1 MLCADY
7 VRMTQ
12 LTSGPEEA
20 GRLLRRSGGLAE
32 AIVHAAD
39 AAAIVAIVRTHL
51 TPQRAAFESP
61 LRRFAWQC
69 AQDVAPFTRGP
80 AHLAL
85 LEAGRLAAGLGAS
98 SYLLAARDAARA
110 EADAARAVG
119 MARCE
124 PSAAAFL
131 AAYHSCAANVFDAA
145 REAAECAAKV
155 AFFRQARI
163 SAQPDSCEGADRPWN
178 ESRRVTEWLKTH
190 RSEIDGA
197 EREVKQRQAD
207 VLRALL
213 GLDPARVLPFAPSL
227 LPRVRTASPLAYPS
241 SPPHSHSI
249 HSFDARRNREASVVS
264 GFATRF
270 DVEGPRRS

>member
-1 MLCADY
+1 
-7 VRMTQ
+7 MTQ
-12 LTSGPEEA
+12 LTAGPEDA

-51 TPQRAAFESP
+51 TPHRDAFESP
-61 LRRFAWQC
+61 LRRFAWHC
-69 AQDVAPFTRGP
+69 AQDVAHFTRGP

-85 LEAGRLAAGLGAS
+85 LEAGRLAAGLGTS

-110 EADAARAVG
+110 DADAARSVG

-163 SAQPDSCEGADRPWN
+163 SAQPDSHEGAEPPWN
-178 ESRRVTEWLKTH
+178 ASRRVAEWLKSH
-190 RSEIDGA
+190 RSEVDGA
-197 EREVKQRQAD
+197 EREMKRRQAD

-227 LPRVRTASPLAYPS
+227 LPRVRTVSPLTYPS
-241 SPPHSHSI
+241 SAPHSHSVQ
-249 HSFDARRNREASVVS
+249 SFCTRREREASAVS
-264 GFATRF
+264 GFATRS